1 MKQAYTRSNATRPW
15 TIAGL
20 PPGSMSPV
28 PIYTPEWRETK
39 WTKVPCLWKQLDG
52 WGLKPGP
59 PPILILLSKLD
70 VAKATGLDQIFNK
83 ILKLATSVIYRQLT
97 DLFNLPLLSDRLT
110 FKKV

>member
-28 PIYTPEWRETK
+28 PIYTREWRETK
-39 WTKVPCLWKQLDG
+39 WSKVPCLWKQRDG

-59 PPILILLSKLD
+59 PLILILLSKLD

-97 DLFNLPLLSDRLT
+97 DLFNLSLLSDRLT